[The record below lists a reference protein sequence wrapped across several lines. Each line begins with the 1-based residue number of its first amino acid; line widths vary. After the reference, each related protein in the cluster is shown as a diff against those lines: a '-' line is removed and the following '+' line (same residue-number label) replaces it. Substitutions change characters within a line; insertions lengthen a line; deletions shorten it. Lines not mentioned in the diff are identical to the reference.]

1 MNDQANK
8 GERQEGTD
16 DGRASGWR
24 TDGDPPRLF
33 ALRGAITA
41 EDNTEQAILDAATEL
56 MQAVLS
62 RNELQPEAL
71 VSCIF
76 TCTPDLTAQFPAV
89 AARRMGLD
97 RVPLLCAQEIDV
109 EGALTRTIRL
119 LMHYYAPA
127 GHKAAHVYLRE
138 ATTLRADLSAAQ

>member
-1 MNDQANK
+1 MSEQTNTGEAANAAD
-8 GERQEGTD
+8 EGA
-16 DGRASGWR
+16 ASGWR
-24 TDGDPPRLF
+24 TDGEVPRLF
-33 ALRGAITA
+33 ALRGAVTA
-41 EDNTEQAILDAATEL
+41 EENTEEAILEATSEL

-62 RNELQPEAL
+62 RNELRPDAL

-89 AARRMGLD
+89 AARRMGLN

-109 EGALTRTIRL
+109 AGSLPRTIRL

-127 GHKAAHVYLRE
+127 GHKAAHVYLRD
-138 ATTLRADLSAAQ
+138 ATSLRVDLSAAQ